1 MKRFFAV
8 ILLICIAFCVSCSK
22 IPPEGSTQN
31 QPDNNPG
38 SSDVNDNKPGDA
50 STDNGKLP
58 DTYKPVDDTDP
69 AKPEQTTNPDTPVVP
84 DEPSVPDV
92 PDEPDVPEVKNKII
106 KIVAAGDNLLHNTIS
121 FDAKQAD
128 GSYDFS
134 SIYTRIAPITSA
146 ADIAFINQEIMLT
159 GKISGYP
166 RMEAP
171 AEVADALI
179 DAGFNVINL
188 ATNHTLDKGEDGL
201 VACLSNVKARP
212 FDAVLGA
219 YETQEQSVTPIL
231 VEKEGITFGFLSYT
245 YDMNGYTLSEG
256 NEWKVDLINEPKM
269 KKDVQAIRPLCDYL
283 IVSMHWGVEYN
294 TEPSKYQRQLAELLC
309 NNGVDLIIGTHPH
322 VLQPLET
329 LVSFDGEHETICA
342 WSLGNFISNQHRLE
356 TMLGGMLQVELEFDP
371 DNKLIS
377 SRSGIIPTVTQYD
390 DDAKNYK
397 VHLLSEYTEDL
408 AAVHG
413 IRKHASEPL
422 SLTFL
427 NELAQRVLGDAITD
441 EVY

>member
-1 MKRFFAV
+1 MKRFFAL
-8 ILLICIAFCVSCSK
+8 ILLICIAFCVACSK
-22 IPPEGSTQN
+22 IPPEGSTPT
-31 QPDNNPG
+31 QPDNNAG
-38 SSDVNDNKPGDA
+38 ASDMDDNKAGDA
-50 STDNGKLP
+50 SSDSGNVSEPAEPG
-58 DTYKPVDDTDP
+58 DDKEP
-69 AKPEQTTNPDTPVVP
+69 ATPEQPTNPDIPDVPDGPVVP
-84 DEPSVPDV
+84 DVPVV
-92 PDEPDVPEVKNKII
+92 PEEPEVKNKII
-106 KIVAAGDNLLHNTIS
+106 KIVASGDNLLHNTIS
-121 FDAKQAD
+121 FDARQDD

-179 DAGFNVINL
+179 GAGFNVINL
-188 ATNHTLDKGEDGL
+188 ASNHTLDKGEDGL
-201 VACLSNVKARP
+201 AACLANVKSRP

-219 YETQEQSVTPIL
+219 YETQEESVTPIL

-283 IVSMHWGVEYN
+283 IVSMHWGVEYK

-309 NNGVDLIIGTHPH
+309 NNGADLIIGTHPH

-329 LVSFDGEHETICA
+329 LVSSDGEHETICA

-356 TMLGGMLQVELEFDP
+356 TMLGGMLQVELEFDA
-371 DNKLIS
+371 DNKLVG

-390 DDAKNYK
+390 DSAKNYK

-413 IRKHASEPL
+413 IRMHADNPL
-422 SLTFL
+422 SLDFL
-427 NELAQRVLGDAITD
+427 NNLAKNVLGDAITD
-441 EVY
+441 EIY

>member
-8 ILLICIAFCVSCSK
+8 ILLICMVFCVSCSK
-22 IPPEGSTQN
+22 IPPEGSTPI
-31 QPDNNPG
+31 QPDNNSG
-38 SSDVNDNKPGDA
+38 TSDVNDNKPGEA
-50 STDNGKLP
+50 SSDDGKHPDSDKPADN
-58 DTYKPVDDTDP
+58 TDP
-69 AKPEQTTNPDTPVVP
+69 AKPEEPTNPDTPAVP
-84 DEPSVPDV
+84 DEPIVPDV
-92 PDEPDVPEVKNKII
+92 PAEPDVPEVENKII

-121 FDAKQAD
+121 FDAKQSD
-128 GSYDFS
+128 GTYDFS

-188 ATNHTLDKGEDGL
+188 ASNHSLDKGEDGL
-201 VACLSNVKARP
+201 AACLTNVKKRP

-219 YETQEQSVTPIL
+219 YETQEESITPIL

-245 YDMNGYTLSEG
+245 YDMNGFTLSEG

-329 LVSFDGEHETICA
+329 LVSADGQHSTICA

-371 DNKLIS
+371 DNKLVS

-390 DDAKNYK
+390 DNAKNYK

-441 EVY
+441 EIY

>member
-1 MKRFFAV
+1 M
-8 ILLICIAFCVSCSK
+8 
-22 IPPEGSTQN
+22 
-31 QPDNNPG
+31 
-38 SSDVNDNKPGDA
+38 NDNKPGDA
-50 STDNGKLP
+50 SSDDGKLP
-58 DTYKPVDDTDP
+58 DSDKPADNTDP
-69 AKPEQTTNPDTPVVP
+69 AKPEEPTNPDTPAVP
-84 DEPSVPDV
+84 NEPVVPDV
-92 PDEPDVPEVKNKII
+92 PAEPDVPEVENKII

-121 FDAKQAD
+121 FDAKQSD
-128 GSYDFS
+128 GTYDFS

-188 ATNHTLDKGEDGL
+188 ASNHSLDKGEDGL
-201 VACLSNVKARP
+201 AACLANVKERP

-219 YETQEQSVTPIL
+219 YETQEESITPIL
-231 VEKEGITFGFLSYT
+231 VEKEGIIFGFLSYT

-329 LVSFDGEHETICA
+329 LVSADGQHSTICA

-371 DNKLIS
+371 DNKLVS

-390 DDAKNYK
+390 DNAKNYK
-397 VHLLSEYTEDL
+397 VHLLNEYTEDL

-441 EVY
+441 EIY